1 MIQTSGDLFL
11 EFHPSM
17 EVSSWGGGRGAEK
30 SARSLAESD
39 FLLPANGGTEAPVQ
53 MILRK
58 PSKYMG

>member
-11 EFHPSM
+11 ELHPSM
-17 EVSSWGGGRGAEK
+17 EVGSWGGRGTEK

-39 FLLPANGGTEAPVQ
+39 FLLPANRGTEAPVQ

>member
-11 EFHPSM
+11 ELHPSM
-17 EVSSWGGGRGAEK
+17 EVSSWGGAGAEK
-30 SARSLAESD
+30 SARSLEESD